1 MKALSRKEFRCS
13 ARYNFSDADDNNAWC
28 PERVNCYRYRTVVNG
43 YDKKAGIKDYQNIE
57 FKMAVK
63 NCNNKIVWSDK

>member
-1 MKALSRKEFRCS
+1 MKALSRKEHRCS
-13 ARYNFSDADDNNAWC
+13 ARYDFSDADDNNTWC